1 MRPVMTKQSV
11 IKRQGRNRSRGSKLR
26 ATMGKDQRAYLI
38 QPQAQM
44 SAGAAYSMP
53 DAKMRIDP
61 IRNGVRVIN
70 REIIQTINRTATS
83 GNVAVG
89 TDSIGFMF
97 VNSATPV
104 PSPGAGNIG
113 SNKWIG
119 QYATLYDK
127 FKVKKLLFEFK
138 PSQPVTAIGQ
148 VGMYFDADT
157 SPAAPTAF
165 EQISGNVYAQSAH
178 VSQSQTLVVRPNQL
192 NRLPQYVTSA
202 SSTEF
207 GAARVGVVQF
217 VNTPVATTTTITGP
231 VSLGV
236 LWMEYEVE
244 FLNPS
249 SPTSATPAA
258 LTSAQSNKLAEDVS
272 SDLRTAYDGWIAQ
285 AGINLSTAKVDQL
298 NSTITQHVTNA
309 VLSKLRH
316 VEL

>member
-1 MRPVMTKQSV
+1 MTRSTV

-26 ATMGKDQRAYLI
+26 ATMGKQRAYLI

-44 SAGAAYSMP
+44 SAGSAYSMP
-53 DAKMRIDP
+53 DARMRIDP

-70 REIIQTINRTATS
+70 REIIQTINRTATT

-89 TDSIGFMF
+89 TDSIAFMF

-104 PSPGAGNIG
+104 PSPGSGNIG

-127 FKVKKLLFEFK
+127 FRVKKLLFEFK

-157 SPAAPTAF
+157 SPVAPTTF
-165 EQISGNVYAQSAH
+165 DQISGNVYAQSAH

-202 SSTEF
+202 SSTES
-207 GAARVGVVQF
+207 GAARVGVIQL
-217 VNTPVATTTTITGP
+217 VNTPVATTTSITGP

-249 SPTSATPAA
+249 APTSATPAA
-258 LTSAQSNKLAEDVS
+258 LASLDSTKLAEDVS
-272 SDLRTAYDGWIAQ
+272 AELRTAYDGWITQ
-285 AGINLSTAKVDQL
+285 VGINLPTDKIDQL
-298 NSTITQHVTNA
+298 NSTITQYTIDT

-316 VEL
+316 IEL

>member
-1 MRPVMTKQSV
+1 MTRSTV

-26 ATMGKDQRAYLI
+26 ATMGKQKAYLI

-44 SAGAAYSMP
+44 SAGSAYSMP
-53 DAKMRIDP
+53 DARMRIDP

-70 REIIQTINRTATS
+70 REIIQTINRTATT

-89 TDSIGFMF
+89 TDSIAFMF

-104 PSPGAGNIG
+104 PSPGAGDIG

-127 FKVKKLLFEFK
+127 FRVKKLLFEFK

-157 SPAAPTAF
+157 SPVAPTTF
-165 EQISGNVYAQSAH
+165 DQISGNVYAQSAH

-202 SSTEF
+202 SSTES
-207 GAARVGVVQF
+207 GAARVGVIQF
-217 VNTPVATTTTITGP
+217 VNTPVATTTSITGP

-249 SPTSATPAA
+249 APTSASPAT
-258 LTSAQSNKLAEDVS
+258 LTSSQSTKLAKDVS
-272 SDLRTAYDGWIAQ
+272 AELRTAYDGWIAQ
-285 AGINLSTAKVDQL
+285 MDINLPTGTIDKL
-298 NSTITQHVTNA
+298 NSTITQHTIDT
-309 VLSKLRH
+309 VLTKLRH

>member
-1 MRPVMTKQSV
+1 
-11 IKRQGRNRSRGSKLR
+11 
-26 ATMGKDQRAYLI
+26 
-38 QPQAQM
+38 
-44 SAGAAYSMP
+44 MP
-53 DAKMRIDP
+53 DARMRIDP

-70 REIIQTINRTATS
+70 REIIQTINRTATT

-89 TDSIGFMF
+89 TDSIAFMF

-104 PSPGAGNIG
+104 PSPGSGNIG

-127 FKVKKLLFEFK
+127 FRVKKLLFEFK

-157 SPAAPTAF
+157 SPVAPTTF
-165 EQISGNVYAQSAH
+165 DQISGNVYAQSAH

-202 SSTEF
+202 SSTES
-207 GAARVGVVQF
+207 GAARVGVIQL
-217 VNTPVATTTTITGP
+217 VNTPVATTTSITGP

-236 LWMEYEVE
+236 LWMEYEIE

-249 SPTSATPAA
+249 APTSASPAA
-258 LTSAQSNKLAEDVS
+258 LASLDSTKLAEDVS
-272 SDLRTAYDGWIAQ
+272 AELRTAYDGWITKV
-285 AGINLSTAKVDQL
+285 GINLPTGTIDQL
-298 NSTITQHVTNA
+298 NSTITQHTIDT